1 MEKFTSHAGA
11 NPSESKNRYCT
22 KPLSFGYIGQNF
34 MGNIQRWQELLQKQ
48 QK

>member
-1 MEKFTSHAGA
+1 MNSKAMHAGA

-34 MGNIQRWQELLQKQ
+34 MGNIYPARF
-48 QK
+48 